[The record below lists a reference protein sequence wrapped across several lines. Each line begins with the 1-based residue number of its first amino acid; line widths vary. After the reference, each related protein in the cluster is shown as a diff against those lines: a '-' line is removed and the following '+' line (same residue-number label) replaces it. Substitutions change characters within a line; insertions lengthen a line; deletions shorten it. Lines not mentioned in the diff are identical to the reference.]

1 MDWIL
6 SHIGYF
12 RQHLMRIFM
21 HNLHIEQYTRPGYTS
36 GMTPLRK
43 PGGSAAWIAFPL
55 ILAAAVGGGVFL
67 WKPLTEIFRDPQRAR
82 AWVESL
88 GSAAPLAYLGLQFL
102 QVVVFIIP
110 GEVIQIGGGY
120 VFGFWGATILSSLG
134 ILAGSVFNYYVG
146 RLAGRPFVERLVK
159 PEVLSRLEI
168 ASSGRE
174 AAGFFLLYVIP
185 SIPKDALSYVVGM
198 SRVSLPLFIAI
209 SGIGRLP
216 GILGSAY
223 IGNSAY
229 QGEYGAALAVLAAAA
244 CLFFAGLVF
253 KDKLT
258 SAVQRALN
266 RRGPKGGGSKS
277 GTGRTGD

>member
-1 MDWIL
+1 MHILRALRNPEPPATLLAMDK
-6 SHIGYF
+6 
-12 RQHLMRIFM
+12 
-21 HNLHIEQYTRPGYTS
+21 P
-36 GMTPLRK
+36 RK
-43 PGGSAAWIAFPL
+43 PGIWIAALAFPL
-55 ILAAAVGGGVFL
+55 ILAAAVGGGILL
-67 WKPLTEIFRDPQRAR
+67 WQPLTGIFRDPQRTR

-88 GSAAPLAYLGLQFL
+88 GAAAPLAYVGLQFL

-110 GEVIQIGGGY
+110 GEVVQIGGGY

-146 RLAGRPFVERLVK
+146 RLAGRPFVERLLK
-159 PEVLSRLEI
+159 PEVLARLEK
-168 ASSGRE
+168 AATSGRE

-198 SRVSLPLFIAI
+198 SRVSLPLFILI

-216 GILGSAY
+216 GILGGAF

-229 QGEYGAALAVLAAAA
+229 RGEYGTALAVLTVAA

-253 KDKLT
+253 KDRLT
-258 SAVQRALN
+258 DAVHRLLS
-266 RRGPKGGGSKS
+266 RSRKDGP
-277 GTGRTGD
+277 R

>member
-1 MDWIL
+1 MDI
-6 SHIGYF
+6 
-12 RQHLMRIFM
+12 
-21 HNLHIEQYTRPGYTS
+21 P
-36 GMTPLRK
+36 RK
-43 PGGSAAWIAFPL
+43 PGSRISALAFPL
-55 ILAAAVGGGVFL
+55 IVAAAVGAGVLL

-88 GSAAPLAYLGLQFL
+88 GAVAPLAYVGLQFL

-110 GEVIQIGGGY
+110 GEVVQIGGGY
-120 VFGFWGATILSSLG
+120 VFGFWGATILSTLG

-159 PEVLSRLEI
+159 PEVLERLEK
-168 ASSGRE
+168 ATTSGRE

-198 SRVSLPLFIAI
+198 SRVSLPLFILI

-229 QGEYGAALAVLAAAA
+229 QGEYGIALAVLAAAA

-253 KDKLT
+253 KDRLT
-258 SAVQRALN
+258 DAVHRLLS
-266 RRGPKGGGSKS
+266 RRPGGGP
-277 GTGRTGD
+277 R

>member
-1 MDWIL
+1 MHLAYTLRNRSPPATLLAMDK
-6 SHIGYF
+6 S
-12 RQHLMRIFM
+12 
-21 HNLHIEQYTRPGYTS
+21 
-36 GMTPLRK
+36 RK
-43 PGGSAAWIAFPL
+43 PGSRIAALAFPL
-55 ILAAAVGGGVFL
+55 ILAAAVGGGILL
-67 WKPLTEIFRDPQRAR
+67 WQPLTGIFRDPQRAR

-88 GSAAPLAYLGLQFL
+88 GAAAPLAYVGLQFL

-110 GEVIQIGGGY
+110 GEVVQIGGGY

-159 PEVLSRLEI
+159 PEVLARLEK
-168 ASSGRE
+168 AAASGRE

-198 SRVSLPLFIAI
+198 SRISLPLFILI

-216 GILGSAY
+216 GILGSAF

-229 QGEYGAALAVLAAAA
+229 RGEYGTALAVLTVAA

-253 KDKLT
+253 KDRLT
-258 SAVQRALN
+258 DAVHRLLS
-266 RRGPKGGGSKS
+266 RRPKDGP
-277 GTGRTGD
+277 R

>member
-1 MDWIL
+1 MK
-6 SHIGYF
+6 
-12 RQHLMRIFM
+12 
-21 HNLHIEQYTRPGYTS
+21 NPRP
-36 GMTPLRK
+36 
-43 PGGSAAWIAFPL
+43 PGSRFAGLLFPL
-55 ILAAAVGGGVFL
+55 ILAAAVAGGILL
-67 WKPLTEIFRDPQRAR
+67 WKPLTGIFRDPQRAR
-82 AWVESL
+82 AWVDSL
-88 GSAAPLAYLGLQFL
+88 GAVAPLAYVGLQFL

-110 GEVIQIGGGY
+110 GEVVQIGGGY

-146 RLAGRPFVERLVK
+146 KLAGRPFVERLVK
-159 PEVLSRLEI
+159 PEVLERLEH
-168 ASSGRE
+168 ATTSGRE

-198 SRVSLPLFIAI
+198 SRISLPLFILI

-229 QGEYGAALAVLAAAA
+229 RGEYGTALAVLAVAA

-253 KDKLT
+253 KDRLT
-258 SAVQRALN
+258 EAVHRLLS
-266 RRGPKGGGSKS
+266 RRPKDGP
-277 GTGRTGD
+277 R